1 MEIALTNDE
10 EIIMILSRKIYIP
23 EIVYRI
29 IQWKHKLED
38 KNTLNYHIERW
49 ETISSKYFRSLEKD
63 YHGVVIPQSYSID
76 SKYFVSNKDKCLEFY
91 NETGISYQVRDLL
104 LDILQCPMGS
114 LFTENIMDCT
124 LFEWRQN
131 DDEIYSI
138 LARKIMD
145 KMKNKNSLPE
155 QVMSGKRLSSP

>member
-1 MEIALTNDE
+1 MNQYNKIMELTNDQQ
-10 EIIMILSRKIYIP
+10 ISLLLSKFIP
-23 EIVYRI
+23 IEPIRYKI
-29 IQWKHKLED
+29 IQMKNKKEKKEALE
-38 KNTLNYHIERW
+38 YHIERW

-124 LFEWRQN
+124 LFEWRKE
-131 DDEIYSI
+131 DDKIYSI
-138 LARKIMD
+138 LSEEIM
-145 KMKNKNSLPE
+145 KKFKE
-155 QVMSGKRLSSP
+155 

>member
-1 MEIALTNDE
+1 MELTNDQQ
-10 EIIMILSRKIYIP
+10 ISLLLSQFIP
-23 EIVYRI
+23 IEPIRYKI
-29 IQWKHKLED
+29 IQM
-38 KNTLNYHIERW
+38 KNKKEKKEALDYHIERW

-124 LFEWRQN
+124 LFEWRKE
-131 DDEIYSI
+131 DDKIYSI
-138 LARKIMD
+138 LSEEIM
-145 KMKNKNSLPE
+145 KKFKE
-155 QVMSGKRLSSP
+155 

>member
-1 MEIALTNDE
+1 MNLNNDQQ
-10 EIIMILSRKIYIP
+10 ISLLLSQFIP
-23 EIVYRI
+23 IEPIRYKI
-29 IQWKHKLED
+29 IQM
-38 KNTLNYHIERW
+38 KNKKEKKEALDYHIERW

-76 SKYFVSNKDKCLEFY
+76 SKYFVSNIDKCLEFY

-124 LFEWRQN
+124 LFEWRKE
-131 DDEIYSI
+131 DDKIYSI
-138 LARKIMD
+138 LSQEIM
-145 KMKNKNSLPE
+145 KKFKE
-155 QVMSGKRLSSP
+155 

>member
-23 EIVYRI
+23 EIVYKI

-91 NETGISYQVRDLL
+91 NETGISYQVIELL
-104 LDILQCPMGS
+104 HELIKKSHDK
-114 LFTENIMDCT
+114 
-124 LFEWRQN
+124 EWLKY
-131 DDEIYSI
+131 DDNLYSM
-138 LARKIMD
+138 LANKIMIE
-145 KMKNKNSLPE
+145 MNK
-155 QVMSGKRLSSP
+155 R

>member
-1 MEIALTNDE
+1 MDLNNDQQ
-10 EIIMILSRKIYIP
+10 ISLLLSQFIP
-23 EIVYRI
+23 IEPIRYKI
-29 IQWKHKLED
+29 IQM
-38 KNTLNYHIERW
+38 KNKKEKKEALDYHIERW

-138 LARKIMD
+138 LARKIM
-145 KMKNKNSLPE
+145 KKFKE
-155 QVMSGKRLSSP
+155 

>member
-1 MEIALTNDE
+1 MNQYNKIMELTNDQQ
-10 EIIMILSRKIYIP
+10 ISLLLSEFIP
-23 EIVYRI
+23 IDVIRYKI
-29 IQWKHKLED
+29 IQMKNKKEKKEALE
-38 KNTLNYHIERW
+38 YHIERW

-124 LFEWRQN
+124 LFEWRKE
-131 DDEIYSI
+131 DDKIYSI
-138 LARKIMD
+138 LSEEIM
-145 KMKNKNSLPE
+145 NKFKE
-155 QVMSGKRLSSP
+155 

>member
-1 MEIALTNDE
+1 MELTNDKQ
-10 EIIMILSRKIYIP
+10 ISLLLSQFIP
-23 EIVYRI
+23 IEPIRYKI
-29 IQWKHKLED
+29 IQM
-38 KNTLNYHIERW
+38 KNKKEKKEALDYHIERW

-124 LFEWRQN
+124 LFEWRKE
-131 DDEIYSI
+131 DDKIYSI
-138 LARKIMD
+138 LSEEIM
-145 KMKNKNSLPE
+145 KKFKE
-155 QVMSGKRLSSP
+155 